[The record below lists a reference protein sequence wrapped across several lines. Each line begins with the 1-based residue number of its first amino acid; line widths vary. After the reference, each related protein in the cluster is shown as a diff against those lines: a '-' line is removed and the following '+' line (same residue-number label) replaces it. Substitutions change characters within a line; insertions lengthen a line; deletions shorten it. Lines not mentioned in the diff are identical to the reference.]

1 MKTFGRNTIILTC
14 GIIAILVVT
23 LFLLP
28 SDSGLQLALAL
39 PMSFALAQLANM
51 PLISIDKQRMAIFTL
66 NPFHKNIRVNFTDVR
81 KIIITVN
88 SHTLRAVL
96 LMKDGS
102 ERSTLSSRYHS
113 DMKPLYDALVASGVL
128 VETHGVGTINWT

>member
-1 MKTFGRNTIILTC
+1 MLGVLI
-14 GIIAILVVT
+14 VT

-28 SDSGLQLALAL
+28 KDSGLQIALAL
-39 PMSFALAQLANM
+39 PLSFGIAQLVNM
-51 PLISIDKQRMAIFTL
+51 PLITIDKQRMVIFTL
-66 NPFHKNIRVNFTDVR
+66 NPFHKNIRVNFADVR
-81 KIIITVN
+81 KIVITVN